1 MTEAVMITASVMKE
15 LINQVLINVELLDNI
30 RQYLIMTVNE
40 DISDIPLKVIF
51 FFDFFFN

>member
-30 RQYLIMTVNE
+30 RQYLGRLGYIQE
-40 DISDIPLKVIF
+40 
-51 FFDFFFN
+51 

>member
-30 RQYLIMTVNE
+30 RQYLGRLGYI
-40 DISDIPLKVIF
+40 
-51 FFDFFFN
+51 

>member
-30 RQYLIMTVNE
+30 RQYLGELGYIQ
-40 DISDIPLKVIF
+40 
-51 FFDFFFN
+51 

>member
-30 RQYLIMTVNE
+30 RQYLGQLGYIQE
-40 DISDIPLKVIF
+40 WPLMRTSVIY
-51 FFDFFFN
+51 

>member
-1 MTEAVMITASVMKE
+1 MITASVMKE